1 MFDIGWSE
9 MMVVG
14 AVALVVIGPKDLPGA
29 LRQAGKW
36 MGTVRRMA
44 SDFQG
49 QVNAAM
55 REAELDELRQQVNT
69 LKSGFTD
76 PVQKHESEMKALV
89 EATPALPPPSELK
102 PEPKAE
108 EPAKPAPKPKAPAKA
123 KPKAPAKS
131 KPAKTAKPA
140 AKTKAAAKP
149 VVKAKPAA
157 KAKAAPSKAKAPV
170 RKKS

>member
-55 REAELDELRQQVNT
+55 REAEFDELRREVQN
-69 LKSGFTD
+69 LKSGVTD
-76 PVQKHESEMKALV
+76 PVQKHESEMRALV
-89 EATPALPPPSELK
+89 EAPPALPPPSETK
-102 PEPKAE
+102 TEPKIETA
-108 EPAKPAPKPKAPAKA
+108 AKPAKKAAPKSAPKPRT
-123 KPKAPAKS
+123 S
-131 KPAKTAKPA
+131 AKPA
-140 AKTKAAAKP
+140 AAKPAAAKS
-149 VVKAKPAA
+149 AA
-157 KAKAAPSKAKAPV
+157 KAKAAPKAQKPASKTPASKTPA

>member
-49 QVNAAM
+49 HVNEAM
-55 REAELDELRQQVNT
+55 REAELDGLRRDVQN
-69 LKSGFTD
+69 LKSGISD
-76 PVQKHESEMKALV
+76 PVQKHESEMRALV
-89 EATPALPPPSELK
+89 EAPAALPAPASSK
-102 PEPKAE
+102 AAPKTKTS
-108 EPAKPAPKPKAPAKA
+108 AKPAPKAKATPKPAAKPAVAKA
-123 KPKAPAKS
+123 KPKAAPKATSPA
-131 KPAKTAKPA
+131 
-140 AKTKAAAKP
+140 
-149 VVKAKPAA
+149 
-157 KAKAAPSKAKAPV
+157 